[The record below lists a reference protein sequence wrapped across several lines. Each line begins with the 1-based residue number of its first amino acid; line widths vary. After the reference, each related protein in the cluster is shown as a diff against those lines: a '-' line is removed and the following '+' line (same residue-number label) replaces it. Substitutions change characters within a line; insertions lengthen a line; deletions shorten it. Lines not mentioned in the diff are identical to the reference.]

1 MSISF
6 KSALAWAGRRLRER
20 STYAGL
26 ATIAG
31 LAGAHELG
39 AQISQVGDAVT
50 LIAGTG
56 LVAATTSAH
65 PSIDELVGALR

>member
-1 MSISF
+1 MSII
-6 KSALAWAGRRLRER
+6 KQILAWAGRRLRER

-31 LAGAHELG
+31 IAGAHELG

-50 LIAGTG
+50 LIVGTG
-56 LVAATTSAH
+56 LVAATPSEH
-65 PSIDELVGALR
+65 PPLEDLIGAAR

>member
-1 MSISF
+1 MSTFLNRI
-6 KSALAWAGRRLRER
+6 LAWAGRRLRER

-26 ATIAG
+26 ATIASV
-31 LAGAHELG
+31 AGAHELG

-50 LIAGTG
+50 LIVGTG

-65 PSIDELVGALR
+65 PPIEELVGALR